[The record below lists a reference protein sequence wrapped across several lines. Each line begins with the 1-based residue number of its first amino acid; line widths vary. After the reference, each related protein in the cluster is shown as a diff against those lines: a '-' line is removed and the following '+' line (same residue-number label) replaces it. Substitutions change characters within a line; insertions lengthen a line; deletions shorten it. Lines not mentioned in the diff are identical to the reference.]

1 LGWAV
6 AQKQV
11 DLSKL
16 AFKQYVMAIDA
27 NNNLVYVPSWQ
38 WWYLDSDGS
47 IVLDVRKKNEWCRR
61 TGYAIVVEPFVS
73 CDENDCYRN
82 WLECD
87 KFVLYPNYDIVEI
100 NERSQYIKVKRR
112 SDAIVFKIPS
122 LTIAY
127 LFAELEPGMNLCEA
141 IVLFT
146 AILAKLGKLT
156 REDEELL
163 EKDPIALEAKHGE
176 ILIDF
181 LTIFGTIPGLISVEK
196 KD

>member
-1 LGWAV
+1 V
-6 AQKQV
+6 QKQV
-11 DLSKL
+11 DFSRIAMKP
-16 AFKQYVMAIDA
+16 YVPAIDA
-27 NNNLVYVPSWQ
+27 NDNLVYVPSAE
-38 WWYLDSDGS
+38 WWYVDSDGS

-61 TGYAIVVEPFVS
+61 TGYAIVVEPFVT
-73 CDENDCYRN
+73 CDERDCYRD
-82 WLECD
+82 WVECD
-87 KFVLYPNYDIVEI
+87 KFVLYPNFEIVEI
-100 NERSQYIKVKRR
+100 NEKEQYIKVKRS
-112 SDAIVFKIPS
+112 SDGVVFKIPS

-146 AILAKLGKLT
+146 AIIAKLGKLT

-163 EKDPIALEAKHGE
+163 EKDPVALEIKHGE

-181 LTIFGTIPGLISVEK
+181 LTIFGTIPGLIIVQKK